1 MLAEMRCAS
10 EFGGRP
16 STDMGTIAGV
26 MLTFAVFVYMFWP
39 EKNPFVQ
46 ADKTRV
52 DYLRE
57 RKDTI
62 YENLRDLNFEYLAG
76 KYPAQDYAEQRT
88 GLEDEAARVIAEME
102 RLEARGIFGRRSRT

>member
-1 MLAEMRCAS
+1 
-10 EFGGRP
+10 
-16 STDMGTIAGV
+16 MGMIAGV
-26 MLTFAVFVYMFWP
+26 VLTFALFVFMFWP

-57 RKDTI
+57 RKDVI

-76 KYPAQDYAEQRT
+76 KYSELDYAEQRA

-102 RLEARGIFGRRSRT
+102 MLNARGDFGRRTNA